1 VSECGLGPW
10 PHAVGS
16 PSMLAD
22 HGRPSFHG
30 LIILHARTGQQIHC
44 TRLSPAFGLTTC
56 ELGACSPSRP
66 PCRTTSLT
74 CACLSSRGIAARD
87 DLRLGAMLYVLY
99 LNGANVLA
107 ADFSSPAA
115 TGLRLYAIGDVLVHF
130 CEDAARHALL
140 IMFVDAAVGE
150 AGGAFLTSTF
160 LRHIDRAVATRADA
174 AAAGVAET
182 ALRPREPSAKGAFK
196 RQAVAAALGAALGA
210 LSEWSFTQMV
220 GATTCCPG
228 SNRASMSGALQ
239 LVGLA
244 ALCSAAACDALAP
257 WAAAVG
263 GDCGTHADALTTAW
277 DERTDALL
285 ARLLGVEPTGSCDA
299 SLSVSSPPLERRHER
314 RGSCV
319 GCWRSRT
326 TLKGTARRPAP
337 HPRAS
342 PVLPAPPPLFWQEV
356 ASSTPGE
363 SDSDGTAVCS
373 SSSSSS
379 SSSSGGHSSGEGRA
393 GVCLDGMSSRQG
405 RRLLDELQA
414 ALRHRSLSVAQAWW
428 SAPETAPEVGSPT
441 SGAPETAPA
450 VGSQTSGAPKT
461 APEVG
466 SPTRGA
472 PHAATRRCVVVL
484 VRPPLVLRARVV
496 WHASEVGEFEAA
508 VAALAAKLQPLLGPL
523 SLGLDAMHVSRMVSP
538 QP

>member
-1 VSECGLGPW
+1 
-10 PHAVGS
+10 
-16 PSMLAD
+16 MAD
-22 HGRPSFHG
+22 HGLHG
-30 LIILHARTGQQIHC
+30 LIILHARTGQQLHC

-56 ELGACSPSRP
+56 ELGACAPSRP
-66 PCRTTSLT
+66 QCRTNSLT

-107 ADFSSPAA
+107 ADCGSSPAA
-115 TGLRLYAIGDVLVHF
+115 TGLRIYAIGDVLVHF
-130 CEDAARHALL
+130 CEDAARQALL

-150 AGGAFLTSTF
+150 AGGEFLTSAF

-182 ALRPREPSAKGAFK
+182 ALHSRESSAKGAFK

-220 GATTCCPG
+220 EATTCVPG
-228 SNRASMSGALQ
+228 SNRASMSCALQ

-244 ALCSAAACDALAP
+244 ALSSADVCDALAP
-257 WAAAVG
+257 WTAAVG
-263 GDCGTHADALTTAW
+263 GGCGTQVDALTTAW

-285 ARLLGVEPTGSCDA
+285 ARLLGVEPTGSNDA
-299 SLSVSSPPLERRHER
+299 SLSVSSLPPHER

-319 GCWRSRT
+319 GCWRSRI

-363 SDSDGTAVCS
+363 SESDGTAGS
-373 SSSSSS
+373 SGGSSGS

-393 GVCLDGMSSRQG
+393 GIGLDGMSSRQG
-405 RRLLDELQA
+405 RRLLGELQA
-414 ALRHRSLSVAQAWW
+414 ALRHRSISVAQAWW
-428 SAPETAPEVGSPT
+428 SAPETAPD
-441 SGAPETAPA
+441 
-450 VGSQTSGAPKT
+450 VGSQAI
-461 APEVG
+461 
-466 SPTRGA
+466 GA

-523 SLGLDAMHVSRMVSP
+523 ALGLNAMYVSP

>member
-1 VSECGLGPW
+1 MKSGLAARRW
-10 PHAVGS
+10 HS

-22 HGRPSFHG
+22 HGRPSFHGRPSYYTTKLHG

-56 ELGACSPSRP
+56 DLGACSPSRS
-66 PCRTTSLT
+66 PCRTNSLT
-74 CACLSSRGIAARD
+74 CACLSSSGIAARD

-115 TGLRLYAIGDVLVHF
+115 TGLRLYVIGDVLVHF

-150 AGGAFLTSTF
+150 AGGAFLTSAF
-160 LRHIDRAVATRADA
+160 LRHIGRAVATRADA

-182 ALRPREPSAKGAFK
+182 ALRSREPSAKGAFK

-220 GATTCCPG
+220 ESTTCFPG
-228 SNRASMSGALQ
+228 SNLASMSGALQ

-244 ALCSAAACDALAP
+244 ALSSADACDALAP
-257 WAAAVG
+257 WASAVG
-263 GDCGTHADALTTAW
+263 GDCGTHANALTTAW

-299 SLSVSSPPLERRHER
+299 SLSVSSPPLEHRHER

-373 SSSSSS
+373 RSSSSSR
-379 SSSSGGHSSGEGRA
+379 SSGGHSSGEGRA
-393 GVCLDGMSSRQG
+393 GVCLNGMSSRQG

-428 SAPETAPEVGSPT
+428 SAPETAPD
-441 SGAPETAPA
+441 
-450 VGSQTSGAPKT
+450 VGSQAS
-461 APEVG
+461 
-466 SPTRGA
+466 GA

-508 VAALAAKLQPLLGPL
+508 VAALAWSLQPWLGPL
-523 SLGLDAMHVSRMVSP
+523 ALGLDAMHVSRMVSP